1 MHKDWCG
8 KTCADCAHP
17 CFLDES
23 IPCSPDC
30 EHLGPNGET
39 SCIEC
44 LACDALPLFQVS
56 ITYDGLICLRAKS
69 SEDAR
74 EQVCRMSFTEMNEK
88 SGGTWDISYGEL
100 IEE

>member
-17 CFLDES
+17 CSLDES
-23 IPCSPDC
+23 MPCSPDC

-39 SCIEC
+39 NCAEC
-44 LACDALPLFQVS
+44 QECDALPLFQFT
-56 ITYDGLICLRAKS
+56 ITYDGIICIRAKS
-69 SEDAR
+69 EEEAR
-74 EQVCRMSFTEMNEK
+74 EQIRRMTVDEMHEK
-88 SGGTWDISYGEL
+88 TDGCWDIGDCEL